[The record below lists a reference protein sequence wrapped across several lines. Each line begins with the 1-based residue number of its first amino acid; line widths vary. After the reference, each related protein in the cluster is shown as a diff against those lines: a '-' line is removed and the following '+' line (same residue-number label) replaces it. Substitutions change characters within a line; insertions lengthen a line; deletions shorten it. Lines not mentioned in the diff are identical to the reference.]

1 MSEYITDENFDGD
14 LEAVRAHYERCSD
27 VYRNLAT
34 LGEHPTIGFAGNA
47 GWYQD
52 EPVTKPSLLEDGWEK
67 RTRCTTFERD
77 WEAILDDQL
86 GADDRGREI
95 FNISSWK
102 DADAL
107 SERKLST
114 APPEREWRDGKATP
128 DYDELRGFGFWF
140 DLDLDNKEGRTA
152 LTEEELRRI
161 ERVQQRVIEAVADAY
176 GVGTGDIYGLDSG
189 GGAYIYGPPEATLPI
204 TEHLDAPERGW
215 VLEDINDKINDG
227 PLTEQVE
234 AIIEDEG
241 AGDLLDPDWI
251 QNKNRQT
258 KAPGAIHHN
267 HDIVVTPLRQRDP
280 ATGKVAGE
288 ARYRPTRVSALTQ
301 ADIKELEVWAD
312 GLTAIEHTDAVNSLV
327 RSMYPEL
334 AQNHDTW
341 KAIIDERAAH
351 LRDVR
356 EREQQRRE
364 ETKQQIAEW
373 VTNEDTPL
381 EHPDSDADAAG
392 SLRGPSGLYSGAE
405 IVTKESE
412 FNAALETIDVRD
424 VVKHHA
430 SDAYD
435 TSTRAHEITFDPAW
449 RHSNS
454 GKSCAIPSGGNVF
467 IDNGANAGGGPVLAY
482 ALGEGLITGGADQS
496 LSGTEFGKAIDAMRA
511 DGYQIPVFVPEAGNE
526 YEQTPLWAL
535 RKAALAL
542 DVVESEDEFKEHE
555 TEDGETYLGF
565 DAAAYSAVLSALD
578 SAGVNHG
585 RSQQTDEKDPRK
597 QAIVRHNDEFES
609 VEDVP
614 DSAIQSTSD
623 TDDTDASRTDD
634 TQSEGPGWESVREM
648 YMKADEDSDVKK
660 GPARLKAQKQ
670 LEAETDWMHIMESER
685 LWWYDGDAGLFK
697 QYGERRIG
705 SILTEKLGQHYSRA
719 EKGEITDRLKE
730 SNNVHR
736 SEINARHI
744 GEPLLCVGNG
754 VINLDTGEITEH
766 SASYRFTRGIDI
778 DYPTPENGLKS
789 DTTAITDFI
798 DEITQ
803 RTEDRD
809 TLLDHLGHGLMPGHP
824 YRAFVVCFGGGG
836 NGKTQLARLFKGFV
850 GEENTAAVEIDELAN
865 GDYATSDLPG
875 KFINWGDDMSG
886 DGGGSLDDISTLKKA
901 TGDSD
906 IRCNEKYE
914 KTFDFK
920 NEAAM
925 FFSANEP
932 PRFGETKKSVK
943 DRLYPIRMPY
953 SFESDPDP
961 DNPLEK
967 EKTPRAADRLLEDDA
982 AMRGLLELAVR
993 HARQLRQNRGVYS
1006 MPEGPEER
1014 FKLYNEQA
1022 DPIVRFANSMFTEG
1036 SESDRIAKQDAH
1048 SVYEIMMDIWE
1059 ERSTSL
1065 DSFRRQFPKSTT
1077 IDIETGQSRTLAE
1090 TEGERVTVWK
1100 RLQWSERAREF
1111 MPDWLTQRY
1120 AGHFDSDEAE
1130 ETDTSES
1137 VQPEQPPLAGLD
1149 PGHGKTITATVA
1161 NVSKGEY
1168 SREAQGKLKG
1178 PHDTVISFVVPGN
1191 NSNPMP
1197 AYQGDLIRFDG
1208 ATLRTDDDGLR
1219 ELVIDDAVDIE
1230 QLGVSPE
1237 TDTDDDADGDSTETD
1252 TETPETTETPDST
1265 ERPQSSSEDTEDGE
1279 ATADGGVQTDT
1290 QTDADTTQTDTD
1302 ATASQS
1308 DAQEEERTDPT
1319 EMSQAERL
1327 GKIKGKLRYSDEP
1340 LTAAEI
1346 AEKLAWK
1353 VSKTEATLELLAKKS
1368 KSNVIERSD
1377 GYQMI

>member
-1 MSEYITDENFDGD
+1 MSEYITDENFNGD
-14 LEAVRAHYERCSD
+14 LEAVRNHYERLSD
-27 VYRNLAT
+27 VYGNLAT
-34 LGEHPTIGFAGNA
+34 LGGHPTIGFAGNA

-52 EPVTKPSLLEDGWEK
+52 EPVTKPVLLEDGWEK

-107 SERKLST
+107 TERKLST
-114 APPEREWRDGKATP
+114 APPEREWKDGKATP
-128 DYDELRGFGFWF
+128 DCDELRGFGFWF

-152 LTEEELRRI
+152 LTEEELRSI

-204 TEHLDAPERGW
+204 TEYLDAPERGW

-234 AIIEDEG
+234 AIIKDEG

-288 ARYRPTRVSALTQ
+288 ARYRPTRVSELTQ

-312 GLTAIEHTDAVNSLV
+312 GLTAIEHTDAVDSFV

-364 ETKQQIAEW
+364 ETKKQIAEW

-381 EHPDSDADAAG
+381 ERPDTDADAAG
-392 SLRGPSGLYSGAE
+392 SLRAPSGLYSGAE
-405 IVTKESE
+405 IVTEKSE
-412 FNAALETIDVRD
+412 FYAALETIDVRD
-424 VVKHHA
+424 VVKRHA

-435 TSTRAHEITFDPAW
+435 TSTRPHEITFDPAW
-449 RHSNS
+449 RHSGS
-454 GKSCAIPSGGNVF
+454 GKSCAIPSGGNIF
-467 IDNGANAGGGPVLAY
+467 IDNGVNAGGGPELAY
-482 ALGEGLITGGADQS
+482 ALGEGIITGGADQS

-511 DGYQIPVFVPEAGNE
+511 DGYQIPVLVPEAGNE
-526 YEQTPLWAL
+526 CEQTPLWAL

-542 DVVESEDEFKEHE
+542 DVVESEDDFKQQE

-565 DAAAYSAVLSALD
+565 DASAYSAVLSALE
-578 SAGVNHG
+578 SEGVNHG

-614 DSAIQSTSD
+614 DDAIQSTSD
-623 TDDTDASRTDD
+623 TDDTDASPVDD
-634 TQSEGPGWESVREM
+634 TESEPGWESVRKV
-648 YMKADEDSDVKK
+648 YMMADKDSDVKK
-660 GPARLKAQKQ
+660 GPARLKAAEQ

-697 QYGERRIG
+697 QFGERRIG
-705 SILTEKLGQHYSRA
+705 SILTEKLGQHYSRT
-719 EKGEITDRLKE
+719 EKREITDRLKE

-736 SEINARHI
+736 SDINARHI

-754 VINLDTGEITEH
+754 VVNLETGEITDH
-766 SASYRFTRGIDI
+766 SPEYRFTRGIDV
-778 DYPTPENGLKS
+778 DYPTPENGLES
-789 DTTAITDFI
+789 DTSAVLEFI

-824 YRAFVVCFGGGG
+824 FRAFVVCFGGGG

-865 GDYATSDLPG
+865 GDFATSDLPG

-886 DGGGSLDDISTLKKA
+886 DGGGSLDEISTLKKA

-953 SFESDPDP
+953 SFESNPDP

-993 HARQLRQNRGVYS
+993 HARQLRQNKGVYS

-1036 SESDRIAKQDAH
+1036 AESDKIAKQDAH

-1065 DSFRRQFPKSTT
+1065 ESFRRQFPKSTT

-1090 TEGERVTVWK
+1090 TQGERVRVWK

-1120 AGHFDSDEAE
+1120 ADHFDSDEAE
-1130 ETDTSES
+1130 ETDTSEHP
-1137 VQPEQPPLAGLD
+1137 VQPEQAPLAGLD
-1149 PGHGKTITATVA
+1149 PEHGKTITATVT
-1161 NVSKGEY
+1161 NVSEGEY
-1168 SREAQGKLKG
+1168 SREAQGLLKG
-1178 PHDTVISFVVPGN
+1178 PHDTVISFVVPGG

-1197 AYQGDLIRFDG
+1197 AYQGDTVRLDG
-1208 ATLRTDDDGLR
+1208 ATLRTNDDDLR
-1219 ELVIDDAVDIE
+1219 ELIINDAVDIDRLRE
-1230 QLGVSPE
+1230 TD

-1252 TETPETTETPDST
+1252 TETSDATESPVSPET
-1265 ERPQSSSEDTEDGE
+1265 PQSSSEDTATGE
-1279 ATADGGVQTDT
+1279 ATADGGIEAGD
-1290 QTDADTTQTDTD
+1290 DADDITETD
-1302 ATASQS
+1302 ASQS
-1308 DAQEEERTDPT
+1308 LSPEPDSIKDEKEST
-1319 EMSQAERL
+1319 QAERL
-1327 GKIKGKLRYSDEP
+1327 QTLKDVLDESTKNREWTTADELEAELGWNRSKIEGYL
-1340 LTAAEI
+1340 
-1346 AEKLAWK
+1346 EKLQRESTLMRTDEGCKYWK
-1353 VSKTEATLELLAKKS
+1353 
-1368 KSNVIERSD
+1368 
-1377 GYQMI
+1377 